1 MRSDEAARARRRVA
15 AERRVW
21 DGIQALVAAA
31 LAVGLVA
38 AMVTYAKWNAGLPL
52 WGWRRPLVW
61 VLLAG
66 GAFLF
71 LLRTLTLAARWRE
84 AGRWK

>member
-1 MRSDEAARARRRVA
+1 MA

-21 DGIQALVAAA
+21 DGLQAVVAAS
-31 LAVGLVA
+31 LAVGLVI
-38 AMVTYAKWNAGLPL
+38 AMGTFAKWNAALPL
-52 WGWRRPLVW
+52 AGWRRPLVW

-66 GAFLF
+66 GAVLF
-71 LLRTLTLAARWRE
+71 AVRALTLVARWRE